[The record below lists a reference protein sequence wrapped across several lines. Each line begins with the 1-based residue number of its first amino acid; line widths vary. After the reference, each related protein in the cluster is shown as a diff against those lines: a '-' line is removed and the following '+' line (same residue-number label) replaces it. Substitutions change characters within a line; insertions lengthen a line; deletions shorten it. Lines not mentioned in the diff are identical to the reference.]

1 MGLEDLNPTEI
12 PKFHAQIVEGGR
24 KLALLIGKDF
34 PIADEVWPEVNR
46 FHWLI
51 DGCKLNDT
59 WVTVITP
66 DERDVSNCALA
77 FFMSFS

>member
-1 MGLEDLNPTEI
+1 MGLEDLNLTEI
-12 PKFHAQIVEGGR
+12 AEFHARIVEGGR

-34 PIADEVWPEVNR
+34 PIADEVWPEVNWL
-46 FHWLI
+46 HWLI

-66 DERDVSNCALA
+66 DERDVSNCALS
-77 FFMSFS
+77 FLVSFS